1 MYEVKNLKYNFTEVE
16 IDLIEAHRESN
27 SGTITKQKYNG
38 FDFYLMESE
47 AVNSSFRVDRSN
59 DGQRFVRCCV
69 QGVNEEYLLNKCFTP
84 LQLQNHLA

>member
-69 QGVNEEYLLNKCFTP
+69 QGVNEDYNLNKCFTP

>member
-27 SGTITKQKYNG
+27 SGTITESKYNG

-47 AVNSSFRVDRSN
+47 PVNSSFRVDRSN

-84 LQLQNHLA
+84 LQLQNHLS

>member
-1 MYEVKNLKYNFTEVE
+1 MDKVKNLKYNFTDVE
-16 IDLIEAHRESN
+16 IDLIEIHRTEN
-27 SGTITKQKYNG
+27 NGTITKQKYNG

-69 QGVNEEYLLNKCFTP
+69 QGLNKEDLLDKCFTP
-84 LQLQNHLA
+84 SQLQKHLS